1 MCVCVCV
8 CVCVWSVAVPWV
20 IINRRR
26 SWYGRATGALQSM
39 VSQGALGHLPQ
50 PVHSMG
56 EVGDGGV
63 EEGLS
68 WEYCGS
74 ATSLKPTWNLHK
86 VLRQRMNTRTQSPSK
101 GSSQSIAVKEHKHKL
116 GRSKVKNYLHLKH
129 IIAYHSYVQKSSIY
143 SVDSTVSSTAT
154 MVSKFIASYPP
165 SWSCALG
172 TRHLRDGQFVCTRS
186 VAVKGDFSVCQVL
199 RPISSADGPC
209 ALGLEG
215 AG

>member
-1 MCVCVCV
+1 MGPTDQLQSKTHHHRLSSVLGAVTYETIQKVCVCV
-8 CVCVWSVAVPWV
+8 SAYVYVCVWSVAVPWV

-129 IIAYHSYVQKSSIY
+129 IIAMSKSHRYTQWTLLYPRLRLWYPNSLRHIHRLGVAHWALVIY
-143 SVDSTVSSTAT
+143 EMDNLCAR
-154 MVSKFIASYPP
+154 AP
-165 SWSCALG
+165 SL
-172 TRHLRDGQFVCTRS
+172 
-186 VAVKGDFSVCQVL
+186 
-199 RPISSADGPC
+199 
-209 ALGLEG
+209 
-215 AG
+215 

>member
-1 MCVCVCV
+1 VPKDAVISQHDRKADEGPQRKWQDKNGKTEPWFHLLGTLACGSRGRKGACVCVCV
-8 CVCVWSVAVPWV
+8 CGWSVAVPWV

-50 PVHSMG
+50 PLHSMG

-101 GSSQSIAVKEHKHKL
+101 GSSQSIAV
-116 GRSKVKNYLHLKH
+116 N
-129 IIAYHSYVQKSSIY
+129 IN
-143 SVDSTVSSTAT
+143 TN
-154 MVSKFIASYPP
+154 
-165 SWSCALG
+165 
-172 TRHLRDGQFVCTRS
+172 
-186 VAVKGDFSVCQVL
+186 
-199 RPISSADGPC
+199 
-209 ALGLEG
+209 
-215 AG
+215 